1 MKMKKEGWGLRVEL
15 VFILIF
21 LICLVIST
29 VLLSRVGL
37 INKEDVDTSTS
48 NYSALEGDL
57 VEGAKKY
64 IRENYDSDL
73 LEEVTLVKYST
84 LKSGGY
90 ITNFKDGNGRECSG
104 YVEVYK
110 EEGSTLYYPYIK
122 CLRYRTNNYDS
133 SKDW

>member
-1 MKMKKEGWGLRVEL
+1 MIKKDGWGLRVEL

-29 VLLSRVGL
+29 VLLSRMGL
-37 INKEDVDTSTS
+37 INNEEVDTSTS
-48 NYSALEGDL
+48 SYSALEGNL
-57 VEGAKKY
+57 VESAKKY
-64 IRENYDSDL
+64 IRENYDSDM

-84 LKSGGY
+84 LKSLGY
-90 ITNFKDGNGRECSG
+90 ISSFKDNNGRECSG

-110 EEGSTLYYPYIK
+110 EDGNTLYYPYIK
-122 CLRYRTNNYDS
+122 CVRYRSNNYDS